1 MKRYILNNIFL
12 LSLILLC
19 FVKLSSN
26 LTHIDKKRQNNTTED
41 FTAISY
47 NFYNHLAVSWFLFCQ
62 SLSY

>member
-47 NFYNHLAVSWFLFCQ
+47 NFTIT
-62 SLSY
+62 